1 LNGQGDAPARV
12 SELALAIADASG
24 LEPVCT
30 ALEEGRL
37 SLSSTA
43 ATRSAVAQGNPQ
55 LEGFIRSLQEA
66 WRLADPRI
74 SGQAMA
80 LALRTSIAAA
90 TSVSRRIP
98 DTQVVWTGPKVE
110 GSFLRATRE
119 VVREL
124 LRGARA
130 ELLVVGYWIAAR
142 DDGEGIIEELIA
154 SLADGVIRGVTVS
167 VVMDERVRPD
177 GRDNGRIL
185 KSIWPIAVTLPRLL
199 TWRLPAADQHLKL
212 HAKVLVA
219 DRTDALVTSANLTS
233 YAMDRNM
240 EMGVRIIGRP
250 AADIAK
256 HFDLLAAK
264 GVIEP
269 YRDDSR

>member
-1 LNGQGDAPARV
+1 VYRAGGRTSQPQLNGCHTLR
-12 SELALAIADASG
+12 SRSG
-24 LEPVCT
+24 E
-30 ALEEGRL
+30 
-37 SLSSTA
+37 STA
-43 ATRSAVAQGNPQ
+43 RRLYSLPSGSLEACRSEDFWASHGART
-55 LEGFIRSLQEA
+55 EDFHRRSDKCQ
-66 WRLADPRI
+66 P
-74 SGQAMA
+74 
-80 LALRTSIAAA
+80 
-90 TSVSRRIP
+90 RIP

-185 KSIWPIAVTLPRLL
+185 KSIWPIAVTLPKLL
-199 TWRLPAADQHLKL
+199 TWRLPAAEELRP
-212 HAKVLVA
+212 KVG
-219 DRTDALVTSANLTS
+219 DG
-233 YAMDRNM
+233 M
-240 EMGVRIIGRP
+240 
-250 AADIAK
+250 
-256 HFDLLAAK
+256 K
-264 GVIEP
+264 G
-269 YRDDSR
+269 